1 MNLLKSHHRHGRRF
15 RPLDFTEAGDRVAVR
30 VAVTDPNW
38 SDEVETFKVFT
49 FHDDKAVL
57 LQDAVGEEY
66 AHALLHVP

>member
-1 MNLLKSHHRHGRRF
+1 M
-15 RPLDFTEAGDRVAVR
+15 
-30 VAVTDPNW
+30 TDPNW